1 MNKLGYIG
9 FLYGEKENS
18 GLERQEKNC
27 KSFILSYSAEK
38 PLLYSNAKITI
49 GNKTIETN
57 KAIWDTGA
65 TITAISHEVSS
76 YLGASPKEA
85 GTAISATDRSVRNI
99 YLATIELPGDI
110 VLHDVEIWDIGLDGY
125 AAEVIIG
132 MDIISRGR
140 LVVET
145 VNGVPTFS
153 FCIEV

>member
-1 MNKLGYIG
+1 MERFGYVGIIDG
-9 FLYGEKENS
+9 MKSNIKTPEK
-18 GLERQEKNC
+18 RQ
-27 KSFILSYSAEK
+27 KSFILSYGTEK

-65 TITAISHEVSS
+65 TITAISSAVSKRI
-76 YLGASPKEA
+76 GAMPVES
-85 GTAISATDRSVRNI
+85 GTTISATDRSDSNI

-110 VLHDVEIWDIGLDGY
+110 VLHNVEVWDISLDDY

-140 LVVET
+140 LIVET

-153 FCIEV
+153 FSIEY